1 MTEQLQRRYQAIGT
15 VEGVLVLAGADST
28 LTVSGTVFP
37 AFVAGKAV
45 PHVQSG
51 ELQFFRVY
59 PDFTEEGHLAFKVIG
74 VTPPPAMPLLIH
86 GCWELDGDVPRM
98 MIYRNEQHGFS
109 DRRSRH
115 ALPVVWENAPTPD
128 GKFWEL
134 EAEVRNG
141 MFTVINA
148 EGPLE
153 PPPKV
158 DIIQPEVPRSKA
170 SSKVSKVFA
179 RP

>member
-28 LTVSGTVFP
+28 LTVAGTVFP

-45 PHVQSG
+45 PHVKSG

-59 PDFTEEGHLAFKVIG
+59 PDFTEGGHLAFKVIG

-141 MFTVINA
+141 MFTVIDA
-148 EGPLE
+148 QGPFE

-158 DIIQPEVPRSKA
+158 DIIQPEVLRSKA